1 MKGDG
6 MDLLIRP
13 AKPRDRADLAEISK
27 TTWEGH
33 DYLEGVADSWLADSG
48 FIVGE
53 LSGRVVACGKIS
65 RMPGD
70 VAWLEGL
77 RVHSEF
83 RGRGLGRIMS
93 DRILEEALRLL
104 EEGRFTGI
112 EFSTYINNLESRA
125 MAERQGFRI
134 TELFHVV
141 GIEDIIPPSPPM
153 ELTPV
158 DITPEDLAIYREHA
172 PCGWKYIHARE
183 RDSLAWLRA
192 NAGIWQT
199 PGGVRFLASK
209 RDMEISPL
217 SSAIGKPEEFIAGA
231 LAFVTSNNRDCA
243 EIMIH
248 DSHGQVIR
256 AALKAGF
263 SYWEE
268 PGTANIPVY
277 RYFAR

>member
-1 MKGDG
+1 

-13 AKPRDRADLAEISK
+13 AEPGDRADLAEISR

-33 DYLEGVADSWLADSG
+33 DYLEGVADSWLTDSG

-83 RGRGLGRIMS
+83 RGRGLGRVMS

-104 EEGRFTGI
+104 QEGRFTGI

-141 GIEDIIPPSPPM
+141 GIEDITPPSTPM

-158 DITPEDLAIYREHA
+158 DITAEDLAIYLEHA

-183 RDSLAWLRA
+183 KDSLAWLRA

-199 PGGVRFLASK
+199 PGGVRFLASN

-217 SSAIGKPEEFIAGA
+217 SSALTDPGEFIKGA
-231 LAFVTSNNRDCA
+231 LSLVASMDRDCA

-248 DSHGQVIR
+248 DSHGHVIR
-256 AALKAGF
+256 AALNAGF

-277 RYFAR
+277 RYLPR

>member
-1 MKGDG
+1 MFVFKYDTHLPFWRERKPGGYIHRHPWMKGDG
-6 MDLLIRP
+6 MELLTRT
-13 AKPRDRADLAEISK
+13 AEPRDREDLAEISR

-33 DYLEGVADSWLADSG
+33 DYLEGVAESWLADSG

-53 LSGRVVACGKIS
+53 LSGRVIACGKIS

-77 RVHSEF
+77 RVHSDF

-104 EEGRFTGI
+104 EEGKFTGI
-112 EFSTYINNLESRA
+112 EFSTYINNLESIS
-125 MAERQGFRI
+125 MAKKQGFRT

-141 GIEDIIPPSPPM
+141 GIEDFTPPSRPM

-192 NAGIWQT
+192 NAGFWQT

-209 RDMEISPL
+209 GIWRYPPFHRRWANLRNSL
-217 SSAIGKPEEFIAGA
+217 
-231 LAFVTSNNRDCA
+231 
-243 EIMIH
+243 
-248 DSHGQVIR
+248 Q
-256 AALKAGF
+256 
-263 SYWEE
+263 E
-268 PGTANIPVY
+268 PGLRHIQ
-277 RYFAR
+277 